1 MEQVVKKD
9 ILSIL
14 TKSYEAIKRKEYYK
28 LKNISDTIIHNT
40 VITQD
45 DSCILL
51 TVLIY
56 SLSKIYERE
65 NYREY
70 DDFKIL
76 DNTIITELKKALN
89 SVSNDKIMDYE
100 ESLRNILNIPTK
112 LTSKLK
118 GHVKEI
124 IENAKIN
131 RASRLYEHGVSLGRT
146 AEILGISEFD
156 LMSYAGKTGISD
168 VSLGVSKKIKDRIN
182 FTRGLFK

>member
-14 TKSYEAIKRKEYYK
+14 TKSYETIRRKQYYK
-28 LKNISDTIIHNT
+28 LKSISDTIIHNS

-45 DSCILL
+45 ESCILL
-51 TVLIY
+51 TVVIY

-65 NYREY
+65 SYREY

-76 DNTIITELKKALN
+76 DTVVVNELKKAFN
-89 SVSNDKIMDYE
+89 SASNNKTVEYE
-100 ESLRNILNIPTK
+100 ESLRNILKVYTK
-112 LTSKLK
+112 LTSKLS

-146 AEILGISEFD
+146 SEILGISEFD
-156 LMSYAGKTGISD
+156 LMSYVGKTGIGD
-168 VSLGVSKKIKDRIN
+168 VSLGINKKIADRIK
-182 FTRGLFK
+182 FTRGLFR

>member
-14 TKSYEAIKRKEYYK
+14 KKSYESIKRKEYYK
-28 LKNISDTIIHNT
+28 LKNISDNIIHNS

-45 DSCILL
+45 ESCILL
-51 TVLIY
+51 TVIVY
-56 SLSKIYERE
+56 SLSKFYERE

-70 DDFKIL
+70 DDFKVL

-89 SVSNDKIMDYE
+89 SVSNNKIIDYE
-100 ESLRNILNIPTK
+100 QSLREILNVYRK
-112 LTSKLK
+112 LTSKLS
-118 GHVKEI
+118 GHVKDI

-168 VSLGVSKKIKDRIN
+168 VSLGVSRKIKDRIT